1 MKTIPHNDLLFDKN
15 ASIFSFYFTCAD
27 ILSQGQAL
35 KMPVI
40 NVNCNHLALMR
51 MEWSNS
57 EKAGSPGYH
66 FSFLRLQVG
75 SNRTLKKKKKV
86 L

>member
-35 KMPVI
+35 KMRVI
-40 NVNCNHLALMR
+40 NVNC
-51 MEWSNS
+51 S
-57 EKAGSPGYH
+57 Y
-66 FSFLRLQVG
+66 V
-75 SNRTLKKKKKV
+75 LKNI
-86 L
+86 